1 MSGQTAAVH
10 GVLNSACSMQMA
22 RATVANGPHSACSMQ
37 PCPWAKGNNL
47 FNTQLLQKLQNCYK
61 HKKMFQTLTKTE
73 WKKTS
78 PHKITTTNT

>member
-1 MSGQTAAVH
+1 MSGQAAAVH

-61 HKKMFQTLTKTE
+61 HKKNVSNPYKNRVE
-73 WKKTS
+73 KNKS
-78 PHKITTTNT
+78 S